1 MRPALFTLTLF
12 GMLAWL
18 LAGTSSTD
26 GQETKPAEAKPTDK
40 KPAEAK
46 PEESPAIKIPNV
58 KLREKDKE
66 KSGAKPAD
74 PAKNPA
80 KAVVKK
86 PGEPIIIT
94 PEREAAALAF
104 ANLHHSELTA
114 LLTALSTRNPAQYQ
128 NALRDLYRASE
139 RLAQVQEKDA
149 ERYEL
154 DLADWKV
161 SSRIQILVAK
171 LSMAPSQAVKDELR
185 LLIGEQADIRIKML
199 QLERDRAA
207 ARQAKAEELLQAAE
221 SGREAEV
228 KRRYEMFL
236 RGPKPKTKAADKDDK
251 VVEKPAAK
259 SSVEKSADKPEPKKT
274 AE

>member
-1 MRPALFTLTLF
+1 
-12 GMLAWL
+12 MLGWL
-18 LAGTSSTD
+18 LAGASAID
-26 GQETKPAEAKPTDK
+26 GQETKSTETKVPEAKPADK

-46 PEESPAIKIPNV
+46 PEESPAVESIKIPSV
-58 KLREKDKE
+58 KPREKDKE
-66 KSGAKPAD
+66 KAGAKPAD
-74 PAKNPA
+74 PAKNAARPA
-80 KAVVKK
+80 VKK

-199 QLERDRAA
+199 QLERDRAV
-207 ARQAKAEELLQAAE
+207 ARQAKTEELLRAAE
-221 SGREAEV
+221 DGRDAEV

-251 VVEKPAAK
+251 VVEKPATK
-259 SSVEKSADKPEPKKT
+259 GNVEKSADKPEPKKT
-274 AE
+274 DN